1 MGRIV
6 AVLRSKKKGVAK
18 REITIGYLR
27 KDYGLMGDAHAG
39 SGRQVSLLT
48 LESIQ
53 RMQEKGLKVG
63 PGDFA
68 ENLTTE
74 GVDLLSLAKGQ
85 KIFIDKRIILRYRNF
100 NSKRRRRP
108 KRAVICRETETGQ
121 AKRAVILEITQIGKE
136 CPAPCAIFRRL
147 GECIMPKEGLFARVV
162 KGGRVKAGDR
172 LEVER

>member
-6 AVLRSKKKGVAK
+6 AVLRSKRKGIAKK
-18 REITIGYLR
+18 EIATGRLR
-27 KDYGLMGDAHAG
+27 KDYGLVGDAHAG
-39 SGRQVSLLT
+39 SGRQVSLLA

-53 RMQEKGLKVG
+53 RMQKKGLRVG

-74 GVDLLSLAKGQ
+74 GIDLLSLTKG
-85 KIFIDKRIILRYRNF
+85 KRIFIGKGI
-100 NSKRRRRP
+100 
-108 KRAVICRETETGQ
+108 
-121 AKRAVILEITQIGKE
+121 ILEITQIGKE
-136 CPAPCAIFRRL
+136 CPAPCAIFRKV
-147 GECIMPKEGLFARVV
+147 GECIMPKEGVFARVV

>member
-6 AVLRSKKKGVAK
+6 AVLRSRKKGVAK
-18 REITIGYLR
+18 REIATGRLR
-27 KDYGLMGDAHAG
+27 KDYGLVGDAHAG
-39 SGRQVSLLT
+39 SGRQVSLLA

-74 GVDLLSLAKGQ
+74 GVNLLSLTRGQ
-85 KIFIDKRIILRYRNF
+85 RLFVGRQRRGKQSASSFIGKRI
-100 NSKRRRRP
+100 
-108 KRAVICRETETGQ
+108 
-121 AKRAVILEITQIGKE
+121 ILEITQIGKE
-136 CPAPCAIFRRL
+136 CPAPCAIFRRV
-147 GECIMPKEGLFARVV
+147 GECIMPKEGVFARVIR
-162 KGGRVKAGDR
+162 GGRAKAGDH